1 MTKFD
6 ELKREGQEKMGKQ
19 QPSASEDA
27 DTEAKMKY
35 CMSWQKRDRKLI
47 RAFKNCADMYKRDG
61 RRENLL
67 MHLDLI
73 QRNSDGPMHNGALQ
87 LYQQLYRKEGGKN
100 KEVSDGQ
107 RKMILSKKGISKN
120 FEERLH
126 MFASVELKAMKQAC
140 FTIER
145 RRKQKDAAEKAAS
158 QAPTE
163 EHARKA
169 EVAAKEFELQ
179 LQSTTGMLE
188 KIPEYD
194 KLHEEALTQGL
205 QYLATAF

>member
-47 RAFKNCADMYKRDG
+47 RAFKNCAD
-61 RRENLL
+61 
-67 MHLDLI
+67 
-73 QRNSDGPMHNGALQ
+73 
-87 LYQQLYRKEGGKN
+87 
-100 KEVSDGQ
+100 
-107 RKMILSKKGISKN
+107 ISKN